1 MVYAC
6 CESTFETERDFKK
19 HIRSRNWHK
28 INHSDSL
35 NLRIRNDILYNILRS
50 PNLLFG
56 ISNVIVPMRDKAIL
70 YLPLSKDKMGLVLKR
85 SIVGKLEGPKLNIDL
100 IEYKFTAD
108 KLIYNFGFKIKK
120 INEENSQLVILSS
133 MMVNIG
139 FLGRLLPSAVIKELQ
154 KMITPQ
160 VFVDKYL
167 SKNISSLS
175 I

>member
-1 MVYAC
+1 
-6 CESTFETERDFKK
+6 
-19 HIRSRNWHK
+19 
-28 INHSDSL
+28 
-35 NLRIRNDILYNILRS
+35 
-50 PNLLFG
+50 
-56 ISNVIVPMRDKAIL
+56 
-70 YLPLSKDKMGLVLKR
+70 
-85 SIVGKLEGPKLNIDL
+85 
-100 IEYKFTAD
+100 
-108 KLIYNFGFKIKK
+108 
-120 INEENSQLVILSS
+120 LVILSS

>member
-1 MVYAC
+1 MAYRC
-6 CESTFETERDFKK
+6 CETTFETERDFKK
-19 HIRSRNWHK
+19 HIRSKYWHR

-35 NLRIRNDILYNILRS
+35 NLRIRNDVLYNILRN
-50 PNLLFG
+50 PKLLFG
-56 ISNVIVPMRDKAIL
+56 ISNVIVPIQDKAIV
-70 YLPLSKDKMGLVLKR
+70 YLPLSKDKTGLVLKR

-100 IEYKFTAD
+100 IEYKFTSD
-108 KLIYNFGFKIKK
+108 KLIYNFGFKVRK

-139 FLGRLLPSAVIKELQ
+139 ILGRLLPSAVIKELQ
-154 KMITPQ
+154 KMVTPQ